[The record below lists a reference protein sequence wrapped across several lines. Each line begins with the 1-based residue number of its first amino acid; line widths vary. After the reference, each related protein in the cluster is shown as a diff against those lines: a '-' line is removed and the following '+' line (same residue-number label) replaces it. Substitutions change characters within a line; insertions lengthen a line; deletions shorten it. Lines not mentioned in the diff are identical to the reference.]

1 MELVQTLT
9 NWFPNISFIAEDLG
23 ILTDDVH
30 QLLKDSKLPG
40 MKVLEFAFNG
50 KDASNYMPHRF
61 EKNCV
66 CYTGTHDNTT
76 LAAWL
81 KEAKKAEL
89 AQAKK
94 YLGLNSAES
103 FAWGVIR
110 GGMAS
115 TANLFIAQIQDYL
128 GLGKQA
134 RINTPGTDTGNW
146 QWRMQAGAADKKLA
160 RKIAEMTTLYERC

>member
-1 MELVQTLT
+1 MKTLT
-9 NWFPNISFIAEDLG
+9 NWFPNISFVAEDLG

-30 QLLKDSKLPG
+30 ALLKASGLPG

-50 KDASNYMPHRF
+50 KDASNYMPHRY
-61 EKNCV
+61 ERNCV

-94 YLGLNSAES
+94 YLGLNSVEGL
-103 FAWGVIR
+103 AWGVIR
-110 GGMAS
+110 AGMAS
-115 TANLFIAQIQDYL
+115 TADLFIAQMQDYL
-128 GLGKQA
+128 GLGKTA
-134 RINTPGTDTGNW
+134 RVNTPGTNTGNW
-146 QWRMQAGAADKKLA
+146 RWRMKAGATDKKLA
-160 RKIAEMTTLYERC
+160 KKIAAMSAMFER